1 MSSSYSESILGPLP
15 TTVTISSS
23 SSSPSPPSLE
33 SPSLSSSPSSSS
45 SSQDTPHSPASNHSI
60 GPEDFIPLKVI
71 GTGTYGKVF
80 LVRERSS
87 GRLFAMKTLKKAAV
101 VVHSK
106 YTEHTKAERQIL
118 EAVQH
123 PFIVKLYYAFQ
134 TQRKLYLVLEY
145 VPGGELF
152 THLARERMFDEEVAI
167 FVSAQIILALEHL
180 HSLGVIYRDL
190 KPENILLG
198 QDGNVVL
205 TDFGLSKV
213 SLDDSGTTNT
223 ICGTVEYMAPEVVM
237 ERVGY
242 DFSVDWWS
250 LGILIHD
257 MLTGSAPFRG
267 SNRKKTMDAIANRR
281 LKLPSYLSPAARDL
295 LTKLLKKHPKARL
308 GAGPGGVEDL
318 KKHPFFRSIHWPHL
332 LDRKVRA
339 PFVPIIASEEDT
351 SNFDK
356 EFTSMAP
363 IPESP
368 QASPVSSSA
377 DALFH
382 GFSFINRK
390 SSFSFTSISSNYG

>member
-1 MSSSYSESILGPLP
+1 MASSYSEPIPDPLVLATLP
-15 TTVTISSS
+15 P
-23 SSSPSPPSLE
+23 SSPPALL

-45 SSQDTPHSPASNHSI
+45 SSSQDPLSPVAKPI
-60 GPEDFIPLKVI
+60 GPEDFVPLKVI

-87 GRLFAMKTLKKAAV
+87 GRLYAMKTLRKAAV

-134 TQRKLYLVLEY
+134 TARKLYLVLEY

-152 THLARERMFDEEVAI
+152 THLAREKMFDEEVAV

-180 HSLGVIYRDL
+180 HSVGVIYRDL

-198 QDGNVVL
+198 SDGNVVL

-237 ERVGY
+237 ERLGY

-267 SNRKKTMDAIANRR
+267 SNRKATMDSIMNRR
-281 LKLPSYLSPAARDL
+281 LKLPSYLSPASRDL
-295 LTKLLKKHPKARL
+295 LTKLLKKHPKSRL

-318 KKHPFFRSIHWPHL
+318 KKHPFFRSINWSRL

-339 PFVPIIASEEDT
+339 PFVPIIVNEEDT

-368 QASPVSSSA
+368 HASPVSPTS
-377 DALFH
+377 DALFQ
-382 GFSFINRK
+382 GFSFISRRP
-390 SSFSFTSISSNYG
+390 SFSTSFSSHYG